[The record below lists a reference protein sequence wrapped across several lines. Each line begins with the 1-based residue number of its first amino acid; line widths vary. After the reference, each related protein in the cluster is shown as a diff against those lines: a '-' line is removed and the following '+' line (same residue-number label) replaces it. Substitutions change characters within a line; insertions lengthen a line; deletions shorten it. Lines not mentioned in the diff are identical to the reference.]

1 MPIWKHPLYIRLH
14 FCAWM
19 GVVLPP
25 AWQNRLCAWY
35 ALAVSLLQ
43 HCEIYSTLI
52 QPYLETWCLEE
63 TSVFQSEPISSCPVT
78 GHQQK
83 ESGSILS
90 APSFQVFMDIDVIP
104 LNLQAKLSQHLLLG
118 DVLQQLHYLCGPL
131 LDSLQ
136 CVHISFVLG
145 IPVRDPTPLVASPLL
160 ITAVQT
166 LWQKL
171 HRQHS

>member
-1 MPIWKHPLYIRLH
+1 MPIWKHLLYIRLH

-35 ALAVSLLQ
+35 ALAVRLLQ

-63 TSVFQSEPISSCPVT
+63 TCFLMSCHWAPI
-78 GHQQK
+78 K
-83 ESGSILS
+83 EYGSILS

-118 DVLQQLHYLCGPL
+118 DALQQLHYLCGPL

-171 HRQHS
+171 HRQQS